1 MKLFIVLLLFVSP
14 AQAQEPAPWKR
25 MLFTGGNHMIMGF
38 APPTLH
44 FTDTLNVFI
53 EGDGK
58 PGIALDLA
66 RSTGGHSVYLARPCQ
81 YLDGGRFNSCGK
93 AVWTSHRYS
102 QAVIDSMDRAITALK
117 IRYRAK
123 SVRLIG
129 FSGGGAVASIIATK
143 RQDVALLV
151 TVAGNLDHKRWTDY
165 NASQP
170 LAGSLNPIDFSKALE
185 TVPQIHLIGDRDDVV
200 PGSVLTSY
208 LSHLEKLDKVTSH
221 IIVGA
226 THTCCWSVAVAQ
238 VLND

>member
-1 MKLFIVLLLFVSP
+1 MKLLIMLLLFVSP
-14 AQAQEPAPWKR
+14 VEAQESAPWKR

-38 APPTLH
+38 APETLQ
-44 FTDTLNVFI
+44 FTDTLNIFI

-66 RSTGGHSVYLARPCQ
+66 RSTGGNSVYLARPCQ
-81 YLDGGRFNSCGK
+81 YLNGSRFNSCGK

-102 QAVIDSMDRAITALK
+102 QAVIDSMDRAITAMK

-123 SVRLIG
+123 TIRLIG
-129 FSGGGAVASIIATK
+129 FSGGGAIASIIATK

-151 TVAGNLDHKRWTDY
+151 TIAGNLDHKRWTDY

-170 LAGSLNPIDFSKALE
+170 LVGSLNPIDFSKALE
-185 TVPQIHLIGDRDDVV
+185 AIPQIHLIGERDDVV

-208 LSHLEKLDKVTSH
+208 LSRLKKLDKVTSH

-226 THTCCWSVAVAQ
+226 NHTCCWSLAVAQ
-238 VLND
+238 VLE

>member
-1 MKLFIVLLLFVSP
+1 MKLLIMLLLFVSP
-14 AQAQEPAPWKR
+14 VEAQESAPWKR
-25 MLFTGGNHMIMGF
+25 MLFTGGNHMVMGF
-38 APPTLH
+38 APATLH
-44 FTDTLNVFI
+44 FTDTLNIFI

-58 PGIALDLA
+58 PGIALDLV
-66 RSTGGHSVYLARPCQ
+66 RSTGGNSVYLARPCQ
-81 YLDGGRFNSCGK
+81 YLDGHRFNSCGK

-117 IRYRAK
+117 IRYRART
-123 SVRLIG
+123 VRLIG

-151 TVAGNLDHKRWTDY
+151 TVAGNLDHKCWTDY

-185 TVPQIHLIGDRDDVV
+185 AVPQIHLIGERDDVV

-208 LSHLEKLDKVTSH
+208 LSRLKKLDKVTSH

-226 THTCCWSVAVAQ
+226 NHTCCWSLAVAQ
-238 VLND
+238 VLE